1 MIEVLE
7 TPFLS
12 LKKYILEEKMAFFQ
26 IFSQN
31 WYVFTVFLKKNPIF
45 LDMWT
50 TYAILT
56 QFWECTT
63 KGSVRNI
70 CFCW

>member
-7 TPFLS
+7 TPFFS
-12 LKKYILEEKMAFFQ
+12 LTKIILEEKMAFFQ

-56 QFWECTT
+56 QFWEFMT
-63 KGSVRNI
+63 KGSVRNM
-70 CFCW
+70 CFL